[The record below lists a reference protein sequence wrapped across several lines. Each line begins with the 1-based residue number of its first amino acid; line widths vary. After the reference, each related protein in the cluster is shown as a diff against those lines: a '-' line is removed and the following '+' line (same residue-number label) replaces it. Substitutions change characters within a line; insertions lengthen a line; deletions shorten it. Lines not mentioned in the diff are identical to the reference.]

1 MNNGMD
7 VDFLVN
13 SLTIEAEE
21 EIASIDDTNLL
32 LLVVFFIFG

>member
-1 MNNGMD
+1 MD